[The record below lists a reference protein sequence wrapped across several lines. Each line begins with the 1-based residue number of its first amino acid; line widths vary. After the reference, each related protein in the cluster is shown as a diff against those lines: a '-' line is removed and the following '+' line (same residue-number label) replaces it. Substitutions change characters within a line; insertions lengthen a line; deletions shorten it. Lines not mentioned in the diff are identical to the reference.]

1 MTPIEIY
8 FEIIDRSYNKL
19 KKACQ
24 EVCNKN
30 CEKFD
35 EDIFQNTIIK
45 IYDIIQKREEL
56 DDMSEQGILNYFVR
70 SYVNNLREQTRYAF
84 FKKRDFNLTDE
95 EIKELFEKGLSNPD
109 EKIMHDLLED
119 FSVLFLTKMV
129 ELNFDDEHYYLYKL
143 KFLCNM
149 TYKQVA
155 QKTNIP
161 KSRDKI
167 LEVKR
172 WLNNNFTRKT
182 IKEEFISIYGDLLK

>member
-1 MTPIEIY
+1 MTPIETIANNY
-8 FEIIDRSYNKL
+8 EKL
-19 KKACQ
+19 KGACQ
-24 EVCNKN
+24 NVCNRN
-30 CEKFD
+30 GEKFD
-35 EDIFQNTIIK
+35 EDIFQDTVVK
-45 IYDIIQKREEL
+45 VYDIAEKKGGL
-56 DDMSEQGILNYFVR
+56 DDQTESGVLNYFVR
-70 SYVNNLREQTRYAF
+70 SFVNNLREINRYAYR
-84 FKKRDFNLTDE
+84 KKRDFNVSDDE
-95 EIKELFEKGLSNPD
+95 IMQLFERSLSNPD

-172 WLNNNFTRKT
+172 WLNNNFTRKA